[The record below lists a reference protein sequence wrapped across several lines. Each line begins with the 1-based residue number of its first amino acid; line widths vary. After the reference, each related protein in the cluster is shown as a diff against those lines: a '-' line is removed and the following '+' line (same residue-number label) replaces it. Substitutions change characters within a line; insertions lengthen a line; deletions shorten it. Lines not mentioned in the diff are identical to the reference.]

1 MIKRLIIFISV
12 VSGLFFALPV
22 RAACGPTYGADG
34 ITVDSKG
41 DIWITHYEDIRV
53 GKLRPDNGE
62 FAEFLPTT
70 KANVDVT
77 TRTRGS
83 SKDGFDYSFD
93 AGFSGIGLD
102 ENRGWLWATQFNTNK
117 IVRFSLKDKSFK
129 EFEVPGNPYARGRI
143 NVDAQGNI
151 WMLSSVSSEDGM
163 GMKDGVA
170 LKISP
175 QGKVIKAF
183 TAPIKEFTGHSMTL
197 DRKGRLWLA
206 QTPMDGKEAELYALI
221 DGRFRKQKLPKIGR
235 YLTGMAFDSRGSLWF
250 SAVEMNAIGK
260 IYPLTPTLSP
270 KGRGS
275 LSVRVMLYTIP
286 TQKASPGDLFVDGK
300 DNIWFTESE
309 GHKIGRLSPDG
320 QFREYPLPP
329 EEEWVVT
336 LTSDRSGYI
345 WFSTILNYN
354 LFRLNPATGAIKE
367 YTVPVPTNWSD
378 DAAATSSVCKVLS
391 KDTKIEEVKVDP
403 LVSLRHPKGHPGD
416 ARAALFEKSCNTACH
431 TWYRVD
437 KAAQRRSDWTATV
450 DRMIEANNASFIKET
465 DRKEIIEYL
474 NANYSMKKSEAEK
487 K

>member
-1 MIKRLIIFISV
+1 MIKRLAIFISV
-12 VSGLFFALPV
+12 VSSLFSALPA

-34 ITVDSKG
+34 IAIDSKG
-41 DIWITHYEDIRV
+41 DVWITHYEDIRV
-53 GKLRPDNGE
+53 GKLRPRSGE

-70 KANVDVT
+70 KANADVT

-102 ENRGWLWATQFNTNK
+102 EKRGWLWATQFNTNK

-143 NVDAQGNI
+143 NMDAQGNI

-175 QGKVIKAF
+175 QGKVIKKF
-183 TAPIKEFTGHSMTL
+183 PAPLREFTGHSMTL

-206 QTPMDGKEAELYALI
+206 QTPMDGKEAELYTLI
-221 DGRFRKQKLPKIGR
+221 NGRFRKQKLPKVGR
-235 YLTGMAFDSRGSLWF
+235 YISGLASDSRGSLWF

-260 IYPLTPTLSP
+260 VSSGKTTLFA
-270 KGRGS
+270 
-275 LSVRVMLYTIP
+275 IP
-286 TQKASPGDLFVDGK
+286 TEKASPGDIFVDNK

-320 QFREYPLPP
+320 RFREYPLPH

-336 LTSDRSGYI
+336 LSSDKDGYI

-354 LFRLNPATGAIKE
+354 LFRLDPVTGAIKE
-367 YTVPVPTNWSD
+367 YTVPVPTNWSE
-378 DAAATSSVCKVLS
+378 DAAAISSVCKVGS
-391 KDTKIEEVKVDP
+391 KDTTIEEAKVDT
-403 LVSLRHPKGHPGD
+403 LVPLRHPKGYPD
-416 ARAALFEKSCNTACH
+416 AGAPLFEKSCNTSCH

-450 DRMIEANNASFIKET
+450 DRMIEANGAKFITEAE
-465 DRKEIIEYL
+465 RKDIINYL
-474 NANYSMKKSEAEK
+474 NANYSIGKDGQKVETGRRH
-487 K
+487 